1 MNSPNRSSSAV
12 CMKILLDT
20 CHSNKKWVKFLVL
33 NTDLNFCRAG
43 QKARSLKLKLKLQQ
57 QKSCQTLSYSLLHGY
72 ITLICAEFRSKS
84 FYSFREKLPP
94 EHWIINR
101 LWIKIFLRRSMWS
114 IYDRFNTNNTNWYI
128 RIHGCSSF
136 YVLDT

>member
-84 FYSFREKLPP
+84 FYSFWEKLPP
-94 EHWIINR
+94 EHWIISR
-101 LWIKIFLRRSMWS
+101 LWIEIFLRRSMWS
-114 IYDRFNTNNTNWYI
+114 MYDRFNTNNKSWYI
-128 RIHGCSSF
+128 RIHGCSIF

>member
-12 CMKILLDT
+12 CTKILLDT
-20 CHSNKKWVKFLVL
+20 CHSNKKWIKFLIL
-33 NTDLNFCRAG
+33 TTDLNFCRAW
-43 QKARSLKLKLKLQQ
+43 QKSRSLKLKLKLQQ

-72 ITLICAEFRSKS
+72 ITLTCAEFRSKS

-94 EHWIINR
+94 EHWIKNR
-101 LWIKIFLRRSMWS
+101 LWIKICRSRSMWS
-114 IYDRFNTNNTNWYI
+114 IYDRFNTNKKNWYI